1 MPPVSPLRPAVASAS
16 AGGSPLRP
24 AVASAPGK
32 NPASA
37 AGSPAQRH
45 ASATILICRPNTR
58 LGNTLL
64 MTPLVEEIEATLP
77 AARVEILTACP
88 TAPEVFREFPSVKR
102 VHQLPFRGVRHP
114 LRHLLTLLRVG
125 RLRYDV
131 LIDPCPRSWTG
142 RFLTR
147 RLPAALK
154 LGFASARKRGG
165 VDVSV
170 PFEGAPVHMGDYPVY
185 LLRRG
190 LLGLDE
196 DAARQEIPK
205 LSLRLT
211 EAERLAGREEIARLL
226 GTGRVGAVVAVAA
239 HATGAKRFDVD
250 WWRRM
255 IASLHTGVP
264 AARVIEIRPPSG
276 VAALPELPAYF
287 SRRVRQVAAV
297 LEAADCF
304 VCADSG
310 LMHLGAATDATT
322 VGLFKVTEPRL
333 YVPRR
338 GASCALTASD
348 GAPELVA
355 ERLGQLL
362 ARPA

>member
-1 MPPVSPLRPAVASAS
+1 MLPAEHLCA
-16 AGGSPLRP
+16 
-24 AVASAPGK
+24 
-32 NPASA
+32 PASA

-64 MTPLVEEIEATLP
+64 MTPLLEEIEATLP
-77 AARVEILTACP
+77 SARVEILTACP
-88 TAPEVFREFPSVKR
+88 AAPEVFREFPSVTR

-114 LRHLLTLLRVG
+114 LRHLLTLLRVR

-131 LIDPCPRSWTG
+131 LIDPCPRSWTA

-147 RLPAALK
+147 HLPARLK
-154 LGFASARKRGG
+154 LGFSSAHKDAG

-170 PFEGAPVHMGDYPVY
+170 RFQGAPVHMGDYPVY

-196 DAARQEIPK
+196 DTSGGETPK
-205 LSLRLT
+205 LSIRLT
-211 EAERLAGREEIARLL
+211 ETERLAGQEEIERLF
-226 GTGRVGAVVAVAA
+226 GPAGPGPVVAVAA
-239 HATGAKRFDVD
+239 HATGAKRFEVA

-255 IASLHTGVP
+255 IASLRTRVP
-264 AARVIEIRPPSG
+264 AARVLEIRPPNG
-276 VAALPELPAYF
+276 VAALPELPAYS

-333 YVPRR
+333 YAPRR
-338 GASCALTASD
+338 GTSCAVTASD
-348 GAPELVA
+348 SAPERVA
-355 ERLGQLL
+355 ERVAQLIV
-362 ARPA
+362 

>member
-1 MPPVSPLRPAVASAS
+1 MQPAELFSA
-16 AGGSPLRP
+16 
-24 AVASAPGK
+24 
-32 NPASA
+32 PASA
-37 AGSPAQRH
+37 AGSPAQRY
-45 ASATILICRPNTR
+45 ASATILVCRPNTR

-64 MTPLVEEIEATLP
+64 MTPLVAEIEATLP

-88 TAPEVFREFPSVKR
+88 AAPDVFREFPSVER

-114 LRHLLTLLRVG
+114 LRHLLTLLHVR
-125 RLRYDV
+125 RRRYDV

-147 RLPAALK
+147 RLPASLK
-154 LGFASARKRGG
+154 LGFSSGHKLDG

-190 LLGLDE
+190 LLGLDAQ
-196 DAARQEIPK
+196 AARADTPK
-205 LSLRLT
+205 LSIRLT
-211 EAERLAGREEIARLL
+211 AAELRAGREEIERLL
-226 GTGRVGAVVAVAA
+226 GSGGSGAVVAVAA
-239 HATGAKRFDVD
+239 HATGAKRFDVE

-255 IASLHTGVP
+255 IASLHASIP
-264 AARVIEIRPPSG
+264 SARVIEIRPPSG
-276 VAALPELPAYF
+276 LAALPELPAYY

-338 GASCALTASD
+338 GASCAVTASD
-348 GAPELVA
+348 SAPELVA
-355 ERLGQLL
+355 ERVAQLL
-362 ARPA
+362 NRPD

>member
-1 MPPVSPLRPAVASAS
+1 M
-16 AGGSPLRP
+16 GT
-24 AVASAPGK
+24 
-32 NPASA
+32 
-37 AGSPAQRH
+37 AGSAAQRH
-45 ASATILICRPNTR
+45 AHARILICRPNTR

-64 MTPLVEEIEATLP
+64 MTPLLEEIEATLP
-77 AARVEILTACP
+77 SARVEILIACP
-88 TAPEVFREFPSVKR
+88 AAHEVFREFPSVAR

-114 LRHLLTLLRVG
+114 LRHLLTLLRV
-125 RLRYDV
+125 RRSRYDI

-147 RLPAALK
+147 HLAARLK
-154 LGFASARKRGG
+154 LGFSSSKKRDG

-170 PFEGAPVHMGDYPVY
+170 PFAGAPAHMGDYPVY
-185 LLRRG
+185 LFRRG
-190 LLGLDE
+190 LLQLGE
-196 DAARQEIPK
+196 EAAGAESPK

-211 EAERLAGREEIARLL
+211 ESERQAGREEL
-226 GTGRVGAVVAVAA
+226 GRHLGAAGSGPVVAVAA
-239 HATGAKRFDVD
+239 HATGAKRFAVD

-255 IASLHTGVP
+255 IASVRVHVP
-264 AARVIEIRPPSG
+264 AARIIEIRPPSG
-276 VAALPELPAYF
+276 VAAMPELPAYS
-287 SRRVRQVAAV
+287 SRRVREVAAV

-310 LMHLGAATDATT
+310 LMHLSAATDATT

-348 GAPELVA
+348 NAPELVA
-355 ERLGQLL
+355 ARVAQLL
-362 ARPA
+362 APRG

>member
-1 MPPVSPLRPAVASAS
+1 MLPAEL
-16 AGGSPLRP
+16 P
-24 AVASAPGK
+24 SAPAG
-32 NPASA
+32 AA
-37 AGSPAQRH
+37 AGSPAQSH

-64 MTPLVEEIEATLP
+64 MTPLLEEIEVTLP

-88 TAPEVFREFPSVKR
+88 AAADVFREFPAVVR

-114 LRHLLTLLRVG
+114 LRHLLTLLRV
-125 RLRYDV
+125 RRQRYDV
-131 LIDPCPRSWTG
+131 LIDPDPRSWTA

-147 RLPAALK
+147 HLPARLK
-154 LGFASARKRGG
+154 LGFASSHKDAG

-190 LLGLDE
+190 LLGWDE
-196 DAARQEIPK
+196 SAARAVTPK
-205 LSLRLT
+205 LAIRLT
-211 EAERLAGREEIARLL
+211 EAERLAGRAEMERVL
-226 GTGRVGAVVAVAA
+226 GTGGSGPVVAVAT
-239 HATGAKRFDVD
+239 HATGAKRFAVD

-255 IASLHTGVP
+255 IASLRTRVP
-264 AARVIEIRPPSG
+264 SARVMEIRPPTG
-276 VAALPELPAYF
+276 VAALPELPAYY

-297 LEAADCF
+297 VEAADCF
-304 VCADSG
+304 ICADSG
-310 LMHLGAATDATT
+310 LMHLSAATDATT

-333 YVPRR
+333 YTPRR
-338 GASCALTASD
+338 SASCAVTASD

-355 ERLGQLL
+355 ERVAQLL
-362 ARPA
+362 ARPR